1 MKFYLNTFRFPT
13 VKVNITNENDNENAS
28 YDTLMKT
35 WWNFYKN
42 KKRFHFFF
50 DFTKMNSFVSL
61 KLIPNFI
68 KQQIQMKKL
77 EKQYLDYS
85 IVVINNSILINIL
98 HYILQ
103 IITPIGILYISN
115 DLKVSNELLR
125 YLNSPFTSSAFLE
138 SYIVINNITK
148 I

>member
-50 DFTKMNSFVSL
+50 
-61 KLIPNFI
+61 
-68 KQQIQMKKL
+68 
-77 EKQYLDYS
+77 
-85 IVVINNSILINIL
+85 
-98 HYILQ
+98 
-103 IITPIGILYISN
+103 
-115 DLKVSNELLR
+115 
-125 YLNSPFTSSAFLE
+125 
-138 SYIVINNITK
+138 
-148 I
+148 